1 MDSKKN
7 EWSITVDNG
16 PWRPSKI
23 IVNYLGACTA
33 GFGYGVAMGSTTG
46 AFLGGAVGFTA
57 VASSPFIIG
66 VTMFRMARKA
76 LRK

>member
-1 MDSKKN
+1 
-7 EWSITVDNG
+7 
-16 PWRPSKI
+16 
-23 IVNYLGACTA
+23 LGACTA

-46 AFLGGAVGFTA
+46 AFVGGAVGFTA

-66 VTMFRMARKA
+66 VTMFRMARKV

>member
-7 EWSITVDNG
+7 EWIITVDNK
-16 PWRPSKI
+16 PWRPSNI
-23 IVNYLGACTA
+23 LVNYLGACTA

-66 VTMFRMARKA
+66 VTMFRIARKA

>member
-1 MDSKKN
+1 MNSKKN

-66 VTMFRMARKA
+66 VTMFRMARKV

>member
-1 MDSKKN
+1 MNSKKN